1 MKDRVIS
8 ENIEIRYCP
17 TEQMIADFFTK
28 PLQGSL
34 FKRFKRVIM
43 GLDHISTLWISGPC
57 PIEERVE
64 KDGVLSLSDR
74 PGRDN
79 KARPE
84 SSFVNNP
91 PKNVSSLVQGKA
103 RTKVQK

>member
-1 MKDRVIS
+1 VS
-8 ENIEIRYCP
+8 EKIEIKYCP

-43 GLDHISTLWISGPC
+43 GLDHISTLWIDGPS
-57 PIEERVE
+57 PTEERVE
-64 KDGVLSLSDR
+64 KDGVLGLARR
-74 PGRDN
+74 PGKDSN
-79 KARPE
+79 AKARVVIRE
-84 SSFVNNP
+84 RSDISSPVR
-91 PKNVSSLVQGKA
+91 GKA